1 MDYKEALRLAKE
13 GRDEGFRFLYE
24 ETYKSKYYLALQY
37 MKNEEAAKD
46 VLQEAY
52 IRAFA
57 KLDTLEKPEAFPG
70 WFGTIVANTA
80 KNMLQKKNPMLFTDI
95 AVDEEETF
103 TYDIEDENMER
114 QPELSYTRKETEELV
129 HEMINALSEE
139 QRVCILMFEIEGIP
153 IKEIAATLNCSE
165 NTVKSRLNYG
175 RKNLKAK
182 AEELQKK
189 GYKLYGIAPLPL
201 LLYLLR
207 MEEGYLSM
215 EGTFLLAKEQMA
227 EKVFR
232 VAESKAAASGTA
244 NAGADAAKTG
254 ADAVKTGAD
263 AAKTG
268 ADAAKAGADAAKTG
282 ADAAK
287 AGADAAKAGADVAK
301 AGAASLKNGFLHT
314 VVGKVVAAAIAVCV
328 VGGTVYYGVSHNG
341 SDTKEPEVQMTQDV
355 NISDPGAGQQSP
367 KPEEQ
372 QILTSEETQNE
383 SEDMEETKETKE
395 TEETAPAVKELK
407 EEDYPSLIAG
417 GLSREEVEFVLA
429 YGPQE
434 FPVQGAQADDYL
446 YILNALC
453 MAVDENGLIMKDCG
467 RTANYQS
474 LYYVENIN
482 RLFAS
487 FTSFQFTEE
496 NDNDSLGGINVDGDL
511 ISVSLASLNY
521 KSEAVITSAEYT
533 EDEMSL
539 YFTYDYYNYDTKKQ
553 QTQVKKRAVLHPAGD
568 GTYRIADVEDVQEE
582 AGIPE
587 QTGGS
592 SKQEVT
598 ADTPSMDELYA
609 DVLESIRNQEP
620 GYGFPNG
627 GELTGQIQ
635 YFFYDMDGDG
645 IQELVVG
652 AGCQAD
658 VFEGLN
664 IRVYSCQKSV
674 EGYSIKAIEGDTTTL
689 AVFLPQNGNGLL
701 AKDFARGTGKI
712 SYYRITVEDGVRM
725 HTTPAE
731 REFTMGDE
739 GVQSFE
745 AENAA
750 PQWIDISSPQS

>member
-37 MKNEEAAKD
+37 MRNEEAAKD

-57 KLDTLEKPEAFPG
+57 KLDTLERPEAFPG

-153 IKEIAATLNCSE
+153 IKEIAAALNCSE

-215 EGTFLLAKEQMA
+215 EGAFLMAKEQMA
-227 EKVFR
+227 ENVFR
-232 VAESKAAASGTA
+232 AAEGKAAASGT
-244 NAGADAAKTG
+244 
-254 ADAVKTGAD
+254 VKTGAD

-268 ADAAKAGADAAKTG
+268 ADAAKTGADAAKTG

-287 AGADAAKAGADVAK
+287 AGADAAKAGADAAKTGANAAKVGADAAK
-301 AGAASLKNGFLHT
+301 AGAASLKSGFLHT
-314 VVGKVVAAAIAVCV
+314 VVGKAVAAAIAVCV
-328 VGGTVYYGVSHNG
+328 VGGAVFYGVSHNG
-341 SDTKEPEVQMTQDV
+341 SGTKEPEVQMTQDENTSV
-355 NISDPGAGQQSP
+355 SGAGQQSS

-372 QILTSEETQNE
+372 QSLTSEEPQNE
-383 SEDMEETKETKE
+383 SEA
-395 TEETAPAVKELK
+395 TEETVPAVKELK

-417 GLSREEVEFVLA
+417 GLNREEVELVLA

-434 FPVQGAQADDYL
+434 FPVQGAQAGDYQD
-446 YILNALC
+446 ILNAFC
-453 MAVDENGLIMKDCG
+453 MAVDENGLIIKDCG

-511 ISVSLASLNY
+511 IAVSVASLNY

-553 QTQVKKRAVLHPAGD
+553 QSQVKKRAVLHPVGD
-568 GTYRIADVEDVQEE
+568 GTYRIVDVEDVQEE
-582 AGIPE
+582 ADLPE
-587 QTGGS
+587 QTGES

-598 ADTPSMDELYA
+598 ADTPSMDEIYA
-609 DVLESIRNQEP
+609 GVLESIRNQEP
-620 GYGFPNG
+620 GYDFPNG
-627 GELTGQIQ
+627 GVLTGQIQ

-645 IQELVVG
+645 TQELVVG

-658 VFEGLN
+658 VFDGLN
-664 IRVYSCQKSV
+664 IRVYSCQKTE

-689 AVFLPQNGNGLL
+689 SVFLPQSGNGLL
-701 AKDFARGTGKI
+701 VEDFARGTGKI
-712 SYYRITVEDGVRM
+712 SYDRVIVEDGVLVRIL
-725 HTTPAE
+725 PSE
-731 REFTMGDE
+731 REFIMGDE

-750 PQWIDISSPQS
+750 PQWIDINSPQS